1 MGTRITWYLV
11 GVLAVAVG
19 IVALLSYREMVME
32 AADPGA
38 YGEEPEPL
46 WWQFAEVALRS
57 LIPVAVLGAG
67 AWWMIMR
74 TLRPLESLTQAAR
87 RIDAGNLQE
96 HIPLTGR
103 GDEFDVLTQTLNE
116 MTARLATSFERER
129 DFTLHASHE
138 LKTPLAILRADYG
151 ELVDDP
157 KYSEADRARFA
168 SHLDEIER
176 LTRIVDGLGLLTK
189 ADASQI
195 TLQKESLRFDEL
207 VRDAAED
214 TKALAEEQQIK
225 VACMMPENVIVQGD
239 RHRMRQLLLILCDN
253 AVRYNREGGSITL
266 TLTQNAGAAV
276 LSVRNTGIGIAPA
289 DQGLV
294 FERFHR
300 GESARQVNVEGC
312 GLGLPIAQWI
322 VRAHGGSLTF
332 HSQPDDTEFVLT
344 LPA

>member
-1 MGTRITWYLV
+1 MSVGTRITWYLV

-151 ELVDDP
+151 ELV
-157 KYSEADRARFA
+157 
-168 SHLDEIER
+168 
-176 LTRIVDGLGLLTK
+176 
-189 ADASQI
+189 
-195 TLQKESLRFDEL
+195 
-207 VRDAAED
+207 
-214 TKALAEEQQIK
+214 
-225 VACMMPENVIVQGD
+225 
-239 RHRMRQLLLILCDN
+239 
-253 AVRYNREGGSITL
+253 
-266 TLTQNAGAAV
+266 
-276 LSVRNTGIGIAPA
+276 
-289 DQGLV
+289 
-294 FERFHR
+294 
-300 GESARQVNVEGC
+300 
-312 GLGLPIAQWI
+312 
-322 VRAHGGSLTF
+322 
-332 HSQPDDTEFVLT
+332 
-344 LPA
+344 